1 MPAHLDAPTP
11 STVVDPLSFQLRG
24 WLWLDT
30 PETQSSIA
38 SLEAYATAPDGTATS
53 LGFTSTLY
61 ARPDVTAAL
70 SLPPAALT
78 GFEFFCHHPAHPF
91 PSATIIPS
99 GTGLPTRDPSIS
111 PSPPLSIPPSLT
123 IRLHARLRDGTLTA
137 PLATAAVPTIARDY
151 RTNHFGVLLDQR
163 TTAIQRRANIFA
175 EGPSLAEG
183 SGEVAM
189 LLRRH
194 LGPPLAPVSAP
205 HGPAV
210 SQPPPRPL
218 RVIDVGCGLGSYGRS
233 LLADGYDWLGAEV
246 DAADCAE
253 LTRLGL
259 PHRHVDGRSLPF
271 PDASFDAALCLEV
284 LEHLD
289 DPSAVVREIHR
300 VAPRQ
305 LLVSVPNCELLG
317 YLWDHLATPWHMLEA
332 DHKNFYT
339 RHSLG
344 ALLGQFYSTVELGFH
359 TPYPLRTVEGTPLHY
374 HLFAI
379 ATNP

>member
-1 MPAHLDAPTP
+1 MPAHLDAPGSTTP
-11 STVVDPLSFQLRG
+11 VDPLTFQLRG

-30 PETQSSIA
+30 LHTQTAIA
-38 SLEAYATAPDGTATS
+38 SLEAHTTAPDGTDVL

-70 SLPPAALT
+70 SLPPTALT
-78 GFEFFCHHPAHPF
+78 GFEFFCHHPF
-91 PSATIIPS
+91 PSV
-99 GTGLPTRDPSIS
+99 S
-111 PSPPLSIPPSLT
+111 PSPPLPLSPSLPLT
-123 IRLHARLRDGTLTA
+123 LTLHARLSDDSLT
-137 PLATAAVPTIARDY
+137 PSLATVTVPTIARDY
-151 RTNHFGVLLDQR
+151 RTNHFGILLDQR

-183 SGEVAM
+183 SGEVAL

-194 LGPPLAPVSAP
+194 LGPPPC
-205 HGPAV
+205 
-210 SQPPPRPL
+210 
-218 RVIDVGCGLGSYGRS
+218 RVLDVGCGLGSYGRT
-233 LLADGYDWLGAEV
+233 LLTDGYDWVGAEV
-246 DAADCAE
+246 DAADCTE

-271 PDASFDAALCLEV
+271 ADASFDAALCLEV
-284 LEHLD
+284 LEHLE
-289 DPSAVVREIHR
+289 DPAAVLREIHR

-344 ALLGQFYSTVELGFH
+344 ALLRPFYSQVELGFH
-359 TPYPLRTVEGTPLHY
+359 TAYPLRTVEGTPLHY

>member
-1 MPAHLDAPTP
+1 MPAHLDAPAP

-24 WLWLDT
+24 WLWLDSSAA
-30 PETQSSIA
+30 QSSIV
-38 SLEAYATAPDGTATS
+38 SLEAYSGETQ

-70 SLPPAALT
+70 SLPPSAVT
-78 GFEFFCHHPAHPF
+78 GFEFFCHHP
-91 PSATIIPS
+91 SAKF
-99 GTGLPTRDPSIS
+99 GEALNLRV
-111 PSPPLSIPPSLT
+111 
-123 IRLHARLRDGTLTA
+123 HARLQGGTLTA
-137 PLATAAVPTIARDY
+137 PLATVTVPTIARDY
-151 RTNHFGVLLDQR
+151 RTNHFGILLDQR

-183 SGEVAM
+183 SGEVAH

-194 LGPPLAPVSAP
+194 LGPPPC
-205 HGPAV
+205 
-210 SQPPPRPL
+210 
-218 RVIDVGCGLGSYGRS
+218 RVIDVGCGLGSYGRG
-233 LLADGYDWLGAEV
+233 LLADGYEWMGAEV

-271 PDASFDAALCLEV
+271 ATAAFDAALCLEV

-289 DPSAVVREIHR
+289 DPAAVVREIHR

-344 ALLGQFYSTVELGFH
+344 ALLRQFYSRVELGFH

>member
-1 MPAHLDAPTP
+1 MPAHLDAPGSTTP
-11 STVVDPLSFQLRG
+11 VDPLTVQIRG

-30 PETQSSIA
+30 LHTQTAIA
-38 SLEAYATAPDGTATS
+38 SLEAHTTAPDGTDVL

-70 SLPPAALT
+70 SLPPTAFT
-78 GFEFFCHHPAHPF
+78 GFEFFCHHPF
-91 PSATIIPS
+91 PSV
-99 GTGLPTRDPSIS
+99 S
-111 PSPPLSIPPSLT
+111 PSPPLPLSPSLPLP
-123 IRLHARLRDGTLTA
+123 IRLHARLRNGTLTP
-137 PLATAAVPTIARDY
+137 PLATVTVPTIARDY
-151 RTNHFGVLLDQR
+151 RTNHFGILLDQR

-183 SGEVAM
+183 SGEVGM

-194 LGPPLAPVSAP
+194 LGPPPC
-205 HGPAV
+205 
-210 SQPPPRPL
+210 
-218 RVIDVGCGLGSYGRS
+218 RVLDVGCGLGSYGRT
-233 LLADGYDWLGAEV
+233 LLTDGYAWMGAEV

-271 PDASFDAALCLEV
+271 ADASFDAALCLEV

-289 DPSAVVREIHR
+289 DPATVLREIHR
-300 VAPRQ
+300 VAPRK

-344 ALLGQFYSTVELGFH
+344 ALLRQCYSQVELGFH

>member
-30 PETQSSIA
+30 PDAQSSIA
-38 SLEAYATAPDGTATS
+38 SLEAYSGETQ

-61 ARPDVTAAL
+61 ARSDVTAAL

-78 GFEFFCHHPAHPF
+78 GFEFFCHHPGAKF
-91 PSATIIPS
+91 
-99 GTGLPTRDPSIS
+99 GE
-111 PSPPLSIPPSLT
+111 SLNV
-123 IRLHARLRDGTLTA
+123 RLHARLHDGTLTA
-137 PLATAAVPTIARDY
+137 DLANVTVPTIARDY
-151 RTNHFGVLLDQR
+151 RTNHFGILLDQR

-183 SGEVAM
+183 SGEVAH

-194 LGPPLAPVSAP
+194 LGPPPC
-205 HGPAV
+205 
-210 SQPPPRPL
+210 
-218 RVIDVGCGLGSYGRS
+218 RVIDVGCGLGSYGRG
-233 LLADGYDWLGAEV
+233 LLADGYDWLGAEI

-271 PDASFDAALCLEV
+271 ADASFDAALCLEV
-284 LEHLD
+284 LEHLE
-289 DPSAVVREIHR
+289 DPAAVLREIHR

-344 ALLGQFYSTVELGFH
+344 ALLRSSYAQVELGFH

>member
-1 MPAHLDAPTP
+1 MPAHLDAPGSTTP
-11 STVVDPLSFQLRG
+11 VDPLTFQLRG

-30 PETQSSIA
+30 LHTQTAIA
-38 SLEAYATAPDGTATS
+38 SLEAHTTAPDGTDVL

-70 SLPPAALT
+70 SLPPTALT
-78 GFEFFCHHPAHPF
+78 GFEFFCHHPF
-91 PSATIIPS
+91 PSV
-99 GTGLPTRDPSIS
+99 S
-111 PSPPLSIPPSLT
+111 PSPPLPLSPSLPLT
-123 IRLHARLRDGTLTA
+123 LRLHARLSDGSLT
-137 PLATAAVPTIARDY
+137 PSLATVTVPTIARDY
-151 RTNHFGVLLDQR
+151 RTNHFGILLDQR

-194 LGPPLAPVSAP
+194 LGPPPC
-205 HGPAV
+205 
-210 SQPPPRPL
+210 
-218 RVIDVGCGLGSYGRS
+218 RVLDVGCGLGSYGRS
-233 LLADGYDWLGAEV
+233 LLTDGYAWLGAEV

-253 LTRLGL
+253 LARLGL

-271 PDASFDAALCLEV
+271 ADASFDAAVCLEV

-289 DPSAVVREIHR
+289 DPAAVLREIHR
-300 VAPRQ
+300 VAPRK

-344 ALLGQFYSTVELGFH
+344 ALLGQCYSQVELGFH

-379 ATNP
+379 ATNR

>member
-1 MPAHLDAPTP
+1 MPAHLDAPAP
-11 STVVDPLSFQLRG
+11 SSAVDPLNFQVRG

-30 PETQSSIA
+30 PAAQSSLA
-38 SLEAYATAPDGTATS
+38 SLELFAGDDTTAP

-70 SLPPAALT
+70 GLPPDALT
-78 GFEFFCHHPAHPF
+78 GFEFFAHHPTASF
-91 PSATIIPS
+91 SAP
-99 GTGLPTRDPSIS
+99 LP
-111 PSPPLSIPPSLT
+111 LT
-123 IRLHARLRDGTLTA
+123 LRARLRDGTLTA
-137 PLATAAVPTIARDY
+137 PLAHATVPTIARDY
-151 RTNHFGVLLDQR
+151 RTNHFGILLDQR
-163 TTAIQRRANIFA
+163 TSAIQRRANIFA

-183 SGEVAM
+183 SGEVAL

-194 LGPPLAPVSAP
+194 LGPACAPD
-205 HGPAV
+205 
-210 SQPPPRPL
+210 RDPL
-218 RVIDVGCGLGSYGRS
+218 RVIDVGCGLGSYGRG
-233 LLADGYDWLGAEV
+233 LLADGYAWMGAEV

-259 PHRHVDGRSLPF
+259 PHRHVDGRALPF
-271 PDASFDAALCLEV
+271 ADASFDAALCLEV
-284 LEHLD
+284 LEHLE
-289 DPSAVVREIHR
+289 DPAAVLREIHR

-332 DHKNFYT
+332 DHRNFYT

-344 ALLGQFYSTVELGFH
+344 ALLRPFYSRVELGFH
-359 TPYPLRTVEGTPLHY
+359 TLYPLRTVEGTPLHY
-374 HLFAI
+374 HLFAV

>member
-1 MPAHLDAPTP
+1 MPAHLDAPGSTTP
-11 STVVDPLSFQLRG
+11 VDPLTFQIRG

-30 PETQSSIA
+30 LHTQTAIA
-38 SLEAYATAPDGTATS
+38 SLEAHTTAPDGTDVL

-70 SLPPAALT
+70 SLPPTAFT
-78 GFEFFCHHPAHPF
+78 GFEFFCHHPV
-91 PSATIIPS
+91 PSV
-99 GTGLPTRDPSIS
+99 S
-111 PSPPLSIPPSLT
+111 PSPPLPLSPFLPLP
-123 IRLHARLRDGTLTA
+123 IRLHARLRDGTLTP
-137 PLATAAVPTIARDY
+137 PLATVTVPTIARDY
-151 RTNHFGVLLDQR
+151 RTNHFGILLDQR

-183 SGEVAM
+183 SGEVGM

-194 LGPPLAPVSAP
+194 LGPPPC
-205 HGPAV
+205 
-210 SQPPPRPL
+210 
-218 RVIDVGCGLGSYGRS
+218 RVLDVGCGLGSYGRT
-233 LLADGYDWLGAEV
+233 LLTDGYAWMGAEV

-271 PDASFDAALCLEV
+271 ADASFDAALCLEV

-289 DPSAVVREIHR
+289 DPATVLREIHR
-300 VAPRQ
+300 VAPRK

-344 ALLGQFYSTVELGFH
+344 ALLRQCYSQVELGFH

>member
-1 MPAHLDAPTP
+1 MPAHLDAPVPGTP
-11 STVVDPLSFQLRG
+11 VDPLCFQLRG

-30 PETQSSIA
+30 LHTQTAIA
-38 SLEAYATAPDGTATS
+38 SLEAHTNAPDGTDVL

-61 ARPDVTAAL
+61 ARPDVAAAL
-70 SLPPAALT
+70 SLPPTALT
-78 GFEFFCHHPAHPF
+78 GFEFFCHHPF
-91 PSATIIPS
+91 PSV
-99 GTGLPTRDPSIS
+99 S
-111 PSPPLSIPPSLT
+111 PSPPLTLT
-123 IRLHARLRDGTLTA
+123 LHARLLDGTLTP
-137 PLATAAVPTIARDY
+137 PLATATVPTIARDY
-151 RTNHFGVLLDQR
+151 RQNHFGILLDQR

-183 SGEVAM
+183 SGEVGM

-194 LGPPLAPVSAP
+194 LGPPPC
-205 HGPAV
+205 
-210 SQPPPRPL
+210 
-218 RVIDVGCGLGSYGRS
+218 RVLDVGCGLGSYGRT
-233 LLADGYDWLGAEV
+233 LLTDGYAWMGAEV

-271 PDASFDAALCLEV
+271 ADASFDAAICLEV

-289 DPSAVVREIHR
+289 DPAAVLREIHR
-300 VAPRQ
+300 VAPRK

-344 ALLGQFYSTVELGFH
+344 ALLGQCYSQVELGFH

-374 HLFAI
+374 HLFAF

>member
-11 STVVDPLSFQLRG
+11 STVVDPLNFQLRG

-30 PETQSSIA
+30 LNAQSA
-38 SLEAYATAPDGTATS
+38 LDRFEAYTTAPNGTDVL

-70 SLPPAALT
+70 SLPPTALT
-78 GFEFFCHHPAHPF
+78 GFEFFCHHPF
-91 PSATIIPS
+91 PSV
-99 GTGLPTRDPSIS
+99 S
-111 PSPPLSIPPSLT
+111 PSPPLPLSPSPPLT
-123 IRLHARLRDGTLTA
+123 LRLHARLRDGTLTP
-137 PLATAAVPTIARDY
+137 PLTTVTVPTIARDY
-151 RTNHFGVLLDQR
+151 RQNHFGILLDQR

-194 LGPPLAPVSAP
+194 LGPPPC
-205 HGPAV
+205 
-210 SQPPPRPL
+210 
-218 RVIDVGCGLGSYGRS
+218 RVLDVGCGLGSYGRT
-233 LLADGYDWLGAEV
+233 LLTDGYAWLGAEV

-253 LTRLGL
+253 LARLSL
-259 PHRHVDGRSLPF
+259 PHRHVDGCSLPF
-271 PDASFDAALCLEV
+271 ADASFDAALCLEV

-289 DPSAVVREIHR
+289 NPAAVLREIHR
-300 VAPRQ
+300 VAPRK

-344 ALLGQFYSTVELGFH
+344 ALLGQCYSQVELGFH

>member
-1 MPAHLDAPTP
+1 MPAYLDAPTP

-38 SLEAYATAPDGTATS
+38 SLEAYATTPDGTDTS

-61 ARPDVTAAL
+61 ERPDVTAAL

-78 GFEFFCHHPAHPF
+78 GFEFFCHHAAAKF
-91 PSATIIPS
+91 
-99 GTGLPTRDPSIS
+99 GE
-111 PSPPLSIPPSLT
+111 SLNVR
-123 IRLHARLRDGTLTA
+123 IHARLHDGTF
-137 PLATAAVPTIARDY
+137 TAALANVTVPTIARDY
-151 RTNHFGVLLDQR
+151 RTNHFGILLDQR

-183 SGEVAM
+183 SGEVAH

-194 LGPPLAPVSAP
+194 LGPPPC
-205 HGPAV
+205 
-210 SQPPPRPL
+210 

-233 LLADGYDWLGAEV
+233 LLADGYAWMGAEV

-253 LTRLGL
+253 LTHLGL

-289 DPSAVVREIHR
+289 DPAAVVREIHR

-344 ALLGQFYSTVELGFH
+344 ALLGQCYSTVELGFH
-359 TPYPLRTVEGTPLHY
+359 TPYPLRTVEGAPLHY

>member
-1 MPAHLDAPTP
+1 MPAHLDVPAP
-11 STVVDPLSFQLRG
+11 SSAVDPLNFQVRG
-24 WLWLDT
+24 WLWLDSA
-30 PETQSSIA
+30 QSQIA
-38 SLEAYATAPDGTATS
+38 TLEAYATAPDGTETP
-53 LGFTSTLY
+53 LGFTATLY

-70 SLPPAALT
+70 ALPPSALT
-78 GFEFFCHHPAHPF
+78 GFEFFCHHPTHPF
-91 PSATIIPS
+91 PPS
-99 GTGLPTRDPSIS
+99 PPLSVS
-111 PSPPLSIPPSLT
+111 PSPPLTL
-123 IRLHARLRDGTLTA
+123 RLHARLRDGTLTA
-137 PLATAAVPTIARDY
+137 PLATATVAPIPRDY
-151 RTNHFGVLLDQR
+151 RTNHFGILLDNR

-183 SGEVAM
+183 SGEVAL

-194 LGPPLAPVSAP
+194 LGPPRP
-205 HGPAV
+205 PA
-210 SQPPPRPL
+210 STPRPESRPL
-218 RVIDVGCGLGSYGRS
+218 RVLDVGCGLGSYGRT
-233 LLADGYDWLGAEV
+233 LLADGYDWMGAEV

-259 PHRHVDGRSLPF
+259 PHRHVDGRALPF
-271 PDASFDAALCLEV
+271 ADASFDAALCLEV

-289 DPSAVVREIHR
+289 DPAAVLREIHR
-300 VAPRQ
+300 VAPRK

-339 RHSLG
+339 RPSLG
-344 ALLGQFYSTVELGFH
+344 ALLRPFYAQVELGFH

-374 HLFAI
+374 HLFAV

>member
-1 MPAHLDAPTP
+1 MPAPLDAPGSTTP
-11 STVVDPLSFQLRG
+11 VDPRTFQIRG

-30 PETQSSIA
+30 LHTQTAIA
-38 SLEAYATAPDGTATS
+38 SLEAHTTAPDGTDVL

-70 SLPPAALT
+70 SLPPTAFT
-78 GFEFFCHHPAHPF
+78 GFEFFCHHPF
-91 PSATIIPS
+91 PSV
-99 GTGLPTRDPSIS
+99 S
-111 PSPPLSIPPSLT
+111 PSPPLPLSPSLPLP
-123 IRLHARLRDGTLTA
+123 IRLHARLRDGTLTP
-137 PLATAAVPTIARDY
+137 PLATVTVPTIARDY
-151 RTNHFGVLLDQR
+151 RTNHFGILLDQR

-183 SGEVAM
+183 SGEVGM

-194 LGPPLAPVSAP
+194 LGPPPC
-205 HGPAV
+205 
-210 SQPPPRPL
+210 
-218 RVIDVGCGLGSYGRS
+218 RVLDVGCGLGSYGRS
-233 LLADGYDWLGAEV
+233 LLTDGYAWLGAEV

-253 LTRLGL
+253 LARLSL

-271 PDASFDAALCLEV
+271 ADASFDAALCLEV

-289 DPSAVVREIHR
+289 DPATVLREIHR
-300 VAPRQ
+300 VAPRK

-344 ALLGQFYSTVELGFH
+344 ALLRQCYSQVELGFH

>member
-1 MPAHLDAPTP
+1 MPAHLDAPAPGTP
-11 STVVDPLSFQLRG
+11 VDPLCFQLRG
-24 WLWLDT
+24 WLWLD
-30 PETQSSIA
+30 SAHANIA
-38 SLEAYATAPDGTATS
+38 ALEAYAGDTL

-61 ARPDVTAAL
+61 ARPDVTATLAL
-70 SLPPAALT
+70 PSAALT
-78 GFEFFCHHPAHPF
+78 GFDFFAHHA
-91 PSATIIPS
+91 SAVFS
-99 GTGLPTRDPSIS
+99 A
-111 PSPPLSIPPSLT
+111 PLT
-123 IRLHARLRDGTLTA
+123 VHFHARLRDGSLTA
-137 PLATAAVPTIARDY
+137 PLATATIATIARDY
-151 RTNHFGVLLDQR
+151 RQNHFGVLLDER
-163 TTAIQRRANIFA
+163 TGAIQRRVNIFA

-183 SGEVAM
+183 SGEVAH

-194 LGPPLAPVSAP
+194 LGPP
-205 HGPAV
+205 
-210 SQPPPRPL
+210 PL
-218 RVIDVGCGLGSYGRS
+218 RVLDVGCGLGSYGRG
-233 LLADGYDWLGAEV
+233 LLADGYEWMGAEI

-253 LTRLGL
+253 LARLGL
-259 PHRHVDGRSLPF
+259 PHRHVDGRALPF
-271 PDASFDAALCLEV
+271 ADASFDAALCLEV

-289 DPSAVVREIHR
+289 DPAAVLSEIRR

-332 DHKNFYT
+332 DHKNFFT

-344 ALLGQFYSTVELGFH
+344 ALLRPFYSRVELGFH

>member
-1 MPAHLDAPTP
+1 MLACNPLPSPSPLPLSPTP
-11 STVVDPLSFQLRG
+11 SLPL
-24 WLWLDT
+24 
-30 PETQSSIA
+30 
-38 SLEAYATAPDGTATS
+38 
-53 LGFTSTLY
+53 TL
-61 ARPDVTAAL
+61 T
-70 SLPPAALT
+70 
-78 GFEFFCHHPAHPF
+78 
-91 PSATIIPS
+91 
-99 GTGLPTRDPSIS
+99 
-111 PSPPLSIPPSLT
+111 
-123 IRLHARLRDGTLTA
+123 LHARLSDGSLT
-137 PLATAAVPTIARDY
+137 PSLATVTVPTIARDY

-194 LGPPLAPVSAP
+194 LGPPPC
-205 HGPAV
+205 
-210 SQPPPRPL
+210 
-218 RVIDVGCGLGSYGRS
+218 RVLDVGCGLGSYGRS
-233 LLADGYDWLGAEV
+233 LLTDGYAWLGAEV

-253 LTRLGL
+253 LARLGL
-259 PHRHVDGRSLPF
+259 PHRHVDGRTLPF
-271 PDASFDAALCLEV
+271 ADASFDAAVCLEV

-289 DPSAVVREIHR
+289 DPAAVLREIHR
-300 VAPRQ
+300 VAPRK

-344 ALLGQFYSTVELGFH
+344 ALLGQCYSQVELGFH